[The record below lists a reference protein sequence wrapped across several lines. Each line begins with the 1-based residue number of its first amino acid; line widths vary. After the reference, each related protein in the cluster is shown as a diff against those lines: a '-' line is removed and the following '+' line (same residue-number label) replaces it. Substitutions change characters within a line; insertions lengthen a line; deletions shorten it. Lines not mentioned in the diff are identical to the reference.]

1 MNRKALKGAVK
12 MNFSLFKPP
21 NLSSPYSECVAKVL
35 LVVLISWILAC
46 FAVLISSCDSKPNSI
61 YEESESVAHEMLV

>member
-12 MNFSLFKPP
+12 TSLSLFKPLT
-21 NLSSPYSECVAKVL
+21 LSSPYSECVAKVL

-46 FAVLISSCDSKPNSI
+46 FAVLISSCGSKPDSI
-61 YEESESVAHEMLV
+61 YEESELVAHEMLV

>member
-12 MNFSLFKPP
+12 MNFSLLKPP

-35 LVVLISWILAC
+35 LVVLISWMLAC
-46 FAVLISSCDSKPNSI
+46 FAVLISSCDSKTNSI